1 MAVATPKR
9 PQKRA
14 RREPIRVPLKEL
26 EMNSGAD
33 IGAQQVGE
41 VSREVSTEP
50 LCLKR
55 RKVECFEDDVRD
67 PVMAMTPP
75 RESGDPFTD
84 STTTSLS
91 SFASSCSPPPP
102 LHPHL
107 VELNKIKSMFS
118 RGSKGHILATDQEM
132 VGRQTEE
139 STLLHYFESRLQA
152 KYSEPGAALYVS
164 GPPGTGKTALLQ
176 RVMDKVFRGKEG
188 IKVASINCMLAPS
201 ARAIMNLIY
210 KQLSGVEETD
220 ALSADISFD
229 KSVAKLEELFMCQTS
244 KDFAER
250 GTSIVVLDEIDHIM
264 TKDQD
269 ILFRIFEWAFCKG
282 SRLILVGIANALD
295 LTDRFL
301 PRLKANNFYPQLL
314 KFKPYDAVQIANI
327 IKSRIVKASV
337 EFNSEHTP
345 VTTTVKQ
352 EVKEEDLI
360 LSPMNTPKKPCLEP
374 TALALTPPHTPLTT
388 DKPAATVTTAIHPAA
403 IQLCARKAS
412 ANTGDLRKAF
422 DICRKAL
429 EISEQEF
436 IQKLAQNDPSTTAKP
451 VVSIATMARVCSQV
465 FGGNNSQRIKMLNL
479 QQKAVLCT
487 VASAEKQLSIE
498 AITSGVDVPLTIQRL
513 FDHYTSSC
521 KKHRM
526 ISPLPFNEFLDVC
539 SALESYSVINITGI
553 CGKKNLGIN
562 GKGRASKGGTGASKG
577 EVYGIRDDYVQ
588 RKVTLN
594 VQKMDIASAIE
605 VEWLQKYL

>member
-9 PQKRA
+9 PQKRV

-26 EMNSGAD
+26 EVNKGEDMGV
-33 IGAQQVGE
+33 QQVGE
-41 VSREVSTEP
+41 VDRGVSTEP

-55 RKVECFEDDVRD
+55 RKVECFEDDSVR
-67 PVMAMTPP
+67 VLSPP
-75 RESGDPFTD
+75 RESCDPFTD
-84 STTTSLS
+84 SSATSGS
-91 SFASSCSPPPP
+91 SFASPPP

-118 RGSKGHILATDQEM
+118 RGSKGHILAADQEM
-132 VGRQTEE
+132 VGRQVEE
-139 STLLHYFESRLQA
+139 ATLLRYFEGRLQA
-152 KYSEPGAALYVS
+152 KYSQPGAALYVS

-210 KQLSGVEETD
+210 KQLSGVEENE

-244 KDFAER
+244 KEFAER

-264 TKDQD
+264 TRDQD

-314 KFKPYDAVQIANI
+314 KFKPYDAVQIASI
-327 IKSRIVKASV
+327 IKSRIVKASD
-337 EFNSEHTP
+337 EFSREHSSLKKE
-345 VTTTVKQ
+345 VVVK
-352 EVKEEDLI
+352 KEEDLI
-360 LSPMNTPKKPCLEP
+360 PSPLNTPKKTQIDP
-374 TALALTPPHTPLTT
+374 TTLTLTPPHTPT
-388 DKPAATVTTAIHPAA
+388 DKTPAVAPTTMAIHPAA

-436 IQKLAQNDPSTTAKP
+436 IQKLAQNDPSTVSKP

-526 ISPLPFNEFLDVC
+526 LSPLPFNEFLDVC

-594 VQKMDIASAIE
+594 VQRMDIASAIE

>member
-360 LSPMNTPKKPCLEP
+360 L
-374 TALALTPPHTPLTT
+374 
-388 DKPAATVTTAIHPAA
+388 
-403 IQLCARKAS
+403 KAS

>member
-26 EMNSGAD
+26 ETNGDLFQS
-33 IGAQQVGE
+33 GE
-41 VSREVSTEP
+41 VDRQVSTEP
-50 LCLKR
+50 LNLKR
-55 RKVECFEDDVRD
+55 RKVECFDDSQRVL
-67 PVMAMTPP
+67 TPP
-75 RESGDPFTD
+75 RERENPF
-84 STTTSLS
+84 S
-91 SFASSCSPPPP
+91 ASPSPSPVSI
-102 LHPHL
+102 HPHL
-107 VELNKIKSMFS
+107 AELNHIKSMFS
-118 RGSKGHILATDQEM
+118 RGSKGHILASDNEM
-132 VGRQTEE
+132 VGRQNEE

-152 KYSEPGAALYVS
+152 GFEDPGAALYVS

-210 KQLSGVEETD
+210 KQLTGVEDGLT
-220 ALSADISFD
+220 ADMSFD
-229 KSVAKLEELFMCQTS
+229 KSVAKLEALFMCES
-244 KDFAER
+244 KKEFSER

-314 KFKPYDAVQIANI
+314 KFKPYDANQITNI
-327 IKSRIVKASV
+327 IKSRIVKAAA
-337 EFNSEHTP
+337 EFEKEQPTQ
-345 VTTTVKQ
+345 VK
-352 EVKEEDLI
+352 KEEDIVL
-360 LSPMNTPKKPCLEP
+360 LSPMHTPKKVNKHGIEVE
-374 TALALTPPHTPLTT
+374 TPLSPPQTPT
-388 DKPAATVTTAIHPAA
+388 EVKSSTMAIHPAA

-436 IQKLAQNDPSTTAKP
+436 IQKLVQGNETKP

-465 FGGNNSQRIKMLNL
+465 FGGNNTQRIKMLNL

-498 AITSGVDVPLTIQRL
+498 ALTGGVDVPLTIQRL
-513 FDHYTSSC
+513 FDHYVSSC

-526 ISPLPFNEFLDVC
+526 LSPLPLNEFLDVC
-539 SALESYSVINITGI
+539 SALESYSVVNVTGV
-553 CGKKNLGIN
+553 CGKKNQGIN
-562 GKGRASKGGTGASKG
+562 GTGRASKGGGGQSKG
-577 EVYGIRDDYVQ
+577 EVYGVRDDYVQ
-588 RKVTLN
+588 RKVALN
-594 VQKMDIASAIE
+594 VQKMDIASAVE

>member
-9 PQKRA
+9 PQKRV
-14 RREPIRVPLKEL
+14 RREPVRVPLKPL
-26 EMNSGAD
+26 EVNSTD
-33 IGAQQVGE
+33 LVFQQIGE
-41 VSREVSTEP
+41 VDREVSQEP
-50 LCLKR
+50 LSMKKR
-55 RKVECFEDDVRD
+55 RVECYEDTRGDNRD
-67 PVMAMTPP
+67 PVMALTPP
-75 RESGDPFTD
+75 REGGDVFERVEQV
-84 STTTSLS
+84 
-91 SFASSCSPPPP
+91 SPPPSM
-102 LHPHL
+102 HPHL
-107 VELNKIKSMFS
+107 TELNKIKSMFS
-118 RGSKGHILATDQEM
+118 RGSKGHILARDQEM
-132 VGRQTEE
+132 VGRQNEE
-139 STLLHYFESRLQA
+139 STLLHYFEGRLQA
-152 KYSEPGAALYVS
+152 QFSHPGAALYVS

-210 KQLSGVEETD
+210 KQLSGVDEETEG
-220 ALSADISFD
+220 LSADISFE
-229 KSVAKLEELFMCQTS
+229 KSVAKLEELFMCQDS
-244 KDFAER
+244 KEYAQR

-301 PRLKANNFYPQLL
+301 PRLKANNFYPELL
-314 KFKPYDAVQIANI
+314 KFKPYDAAQIANI
-327 IKSRIVKASV
+327 INSRIVKAV
-337 EFNSEHTP
+337 EELKSEQLNNEASI
-345 VTTTVKQ
+345 KQ
-352 EVKEEDLI
+352 EVKKEEQDPQLLSPLSTPQKTRLQTDLI
-360 LSPMNTPKKPCLEP
+360 LSPPNTPVDIKQQTSQP
-374 TALALTPPHTPLTT
+374 TQP
-388 DKPAATVTTAIHPAA
+388 TAIHPAA

-436 IQKLAQNDPSTTAKP
+436 IQKLAQGNETKP
-451 VVSIATMARVCSQV
+451 LVSIATMARVCSQV
-465 FGGNNSQRIKMLNL
+465 FGGNNCQRIKMLNL

-498 AITSGVDVPLTIQRL
+498 AITTGVDVPLTIQRL
-513 FDHYTSSC
+513 FDHYTASC
-521 KKHRM
+521 KRHRM

>member
-1 MAVATPKR
+1 M
-9 PQKRA
+9 
-14 RREPIRVPLKEL
+14 PLKPL
-26 EMNSGAD
+26 TVNSTDLGF
-33 IGAQQVGE
+33 QQMGE
-41 VSREVSTEP
+41 VDREVSCEP
-50 LCLKR
+50 LPMKK
-55 RKVECFEDDVRD
+55 RKVECYEDDRGCV
-67 PVMAMTPP
+67 MTPES
-75 RESGDPFTD
+75 ESGDPFTD
-84 STTTSLS
+84 RIQSPV
-91 SFASSCSPPPP
+91 ASPAAV
-102 LHPHL
+102 HPHL
-107 VELNKIKSMFS
+107 MELNKIKSMFS
-118 RGSKGHILATDQEM
+118 RGSKGHILARDQEM
-132 VGRQTEE
+132 VGRQNEE
-139 STLLHYFESRLQA
+139 STLLHYFEGRLQA
-152 KYSEPGAALYVS
+152 KFSDPGAALYVS

-210 KQLSGVEETD
+210 KQLSGVDEETEGL
-220 ALSADISFD
+220 AADISFD
-229 KSVAKLEELFMCQTS
+229 KSVAKLEELFMCQS
-244 KDFAER
+244 HDEFAQR

-269 ILFRIFEWAFCKG
+269 ILFRIFEWAFCQG

-314 KFKPYDAVQIANI
+314 KFKPYDASQIASI
-327 IKSRIVKASV
+327 ISSRIVKAV
-337 EFNSEHTP
+337 EELKTE
-345 VTTTVKQ
+345 Q
-352 EVKEEDLI
+352 VKEIKNESSI
-360 LSPMNTPKKPCLEP
+360 KKEEPQALSPFDTPKKTRVDVDLV
-374 TALALTPPHTPLTT
+374 LTPPHTPVDLKQTPT
-388 DKPAATVTTAIHPAA
+388 PTAIHPAA

-436 IQKLAQNDPSTTAKP
+436 IQKLAQGNETKP
-451 VVSIATMARVCSQV
+451 LVSIATMARVCSQV

-513 FDHYTSSC
+513 FDHYTASC

-526 ISPLPFNEFLDVC
+526 IAPLPFNEFLDVC